1 MINKK
6 IFLNLTLLS
15 NAMIIP
21 SVVSCGNTN
30 TNFKVMNWV
39 IDINKVKQEAQ
50 NFLAFNNLTLNEKIN
65 KVIKQVPNSGYE
77 LDRYTIE
84 AIEQNWFE
92 QMSIEQVDVNQKSY
106 KLIFKLKDSQVI
118 NLSNN
123 QTKTKY
129 CPYRLPNN
137 QLVQEFNFNL

>member
-21 SVVSCGNTN
+21 LVVSCGNTN

-39 IDINKVKQEAQ
+39 IDINKVKQEAP
-50 NFLAFNNLTLNEKIN
+50 NFSAFNNLTLNEKIN

-118 NLSNN
+118 NSSNN

>member
-50 NFLAFNNLTLNEKIN
+50 NFSAFNNLTLNEKIN
-65 KVIKQVPNSGYE
+65 KVIKQVPNSDYE

-92 QMSIEQVDVNQKSY
+92 QMSIEQVDVNQK
-106 KLIFKLKDSQVI
+106 IFKLKDSQVS
-118 NLSNN
+118 NSSNN